1 MSGFIKQGKSMS
13 DMRSLAAPLR
23 VLAMFCGVSA
33 SVLPGVAHAAIDYGN
48 TIESV
53 TTSSSSWSGQYGTSG
68 SATTA
73 NIDAHAGVFDGK
85 TGLQWVKASTL
96 AEGQALGYR
105 LATADEFRTFLT
117 DKGWTAKSGMTDQW
131 ALTSGFS
138 YGTSSSYN
146 SPGASSG
153 SSSTVTNLA
162 SVSFS
167 PDASASTSGYL
178 GAATLSVSLGW
189 LDNGAGGTLAGAWF
203 DRNDNGGGCS
213 GGRST
218 YCSSVTAY
226 KHDAAV
232 ASFADLPGGDYAA
245 ALAKVT
251 PASVSYYMV
260 ASVPEPGTLTL
271 MGLGLAG
278 FLLVARR
285 QRLVR

>member
-1 MSGFIKQGKSMS
+1 MSGFINQGKSMS
-13 DMRSLAAPLR
+13 NMQSLAAPLR
-23 VLAMFCGVSA
+23 VLAMFLGVSA
-33 SVLPGVAHAAIDYGN
+33 GVLPSVAQATIDYGN

-96 AEGQALGYR
+96 AEGVALGYR
-105 LATADEFRTFLT
+105 IATADEFRTFLT
-117 DKGWTAKSGMTDQW
+117 DKGWTAKSGVTDQW

-153 SSSTVTNLA
+153 SSNTVTNLA

-189 LDNGAGGTLAGAWF
+189 LDNGAGGMLAGAWF

-213 GGRST
+213 SGRST
-218 YCSSVTAY
+218 YCSTVTAY

-232 ASFADLPGGDYAA
+232 ATFASLPAGEYAP
-245 ALAKVT
+245 ALANVT
-251 PASVSYYMV
+251 QSAVSYYMV

-271 MGLGLAG
+271 LGLGVVGLVLA
-278 FLLVARR
+278 ARR
-285 QRLVR
+285 RLVD

>member
-1 MSGFIKQGKSMS
+1 MS

-23 VLAMFCGVSA
+23 MLAMFLGVSA
-33 SVLPGVAHAAIDYGN
+33 SVLPNVAHAAIDYGN

-53 TTSSSSWSGQYGTSG
+53 TTSTSSWSGQYGTGG
-68 SATTA
+68 SETTA
-73 NIDAHAGVFDGK
+73 KIDAHAGVFDAQ

-105 LATADEFRTFLT
+105 LATADEFRTFLS
-117 DKGWTAKSGMTDQW
+117 DKGWTAKPGMADQW

-138 YGTSSSYN
+138 YGTSSSYS

-153 SSSTVTNLA
+153 SSNSVTNLA

-167 PDASASTSGYL
+167 ADASASTSGYL
-178 GAATLSVSLGW
+178 GAATLSVSVGW

-203 DRNDNGGGCS
+203 DRSDSGGGCS

-218 YCSSVTAY
+218 YCSTVTAY

-232 ASFADLPGGDYAA
+232 AAFADLPGGDYAA

-251 PASVSYYMV
+251 PAAVSYYMV
-260 ASVPEPGTLTL
+260 SSVPEPGTLVLST
-271 MGLGLAG
+271 LGLAACV
-278 FLLVARR
+278 LVARR
-285 QRLVR
+285 QRAAP

>member
-1 MSGFIKQGKSMS
+1 MS
-13 DMRSLAAPLR
+13 DLRSQAAPLR
-23 VLAMFCGVSA
+23 ALAMAFAVSA
-33 SVLPGVAHAAIDYGN
+33 YGLSGVAHAAIDYGN

-53 TTSSSSWSGQYGTSG
+53 TTSTSSWSGQYGTSG

-105 LATADEFRTFLT
+105 LATADEFRTFLG
-117 DKGWTAKSGMTDQW
+117 DKGWTAKPGMTDQW

-153 SSSTVTNLA
+153 SSNTVTNLA
-162 SVSFS
+162 SVSFA

-178 GAATLSVSLGW
+178 GAAALSVSLGW
-189 LDNGAGGTLAGAWF
+189 LDNGAGGMLAGAWF

-218 YCSSVTAY
+218 YCSTATVY

-232 ASFADLPGGDYAA
+232 AAFADLPAGEYAP
-245 ALAKVT
+245 ALANVT
-251 PASVSYYMV
+251 QSTVSYYMV

-271 MGLGLAG
+271 LGLGVAGCLLA
-278 FLLVARR
+278 VRR
-285 QRLVR
+285 QQSTL